1 LFEHCGASENSLS
14 PRRLKNDAWF
24 PHEGASFV
32 QWDHGDEPVRRHAH
46 HAVEPCQELRP
57 AESAVT
63 ADVSSRRMR
72 QRGTRARRESDHPFG
87 LRCLVYISGAFRNI
101 RLVD

>member
-14 PRRLKNDAWF
+14 PRLLKNDAWF
-24 PHEGASFV
+24 PQEGASFA
-32 QWDHGDEPVRRHAH
+32 QWDHGDEPVRRHA
-46 HAVEPCQELRP
+46 VQSCQELRP

-72 QRGTRARRESDHPFG
+72 QRGTRAGRESDHPFG
-87 LRCLVYISGAFRNI
+87 LRCLVHISGTFRNI